1 MCRTMIVNRIESADL
16 DTATYRTARR
26 LLDRADAST
35 GAVRLSH
42 EELRQVAGTDAD
54 ATARRHLIKLQ
65 GAGIIAY
72 RRNSVVDVWFAD
84 WLPDNVIDGDHECAQ
99 VRDGD
104 HHTRN
109 VITTRSAVITDDQP
123 EVRDG
128 DHHTRKLITTRA
140 PVRSL
145 PHTRASAYG
154 FGSLVSSLPDPTTE
168 RELTNEPEPPEPPSD
183 PEPPPLSI
191 PAEEQARSLALLTDP
206 DVNLDRRTARQF
218 AAQYAFG
225 YLLTH
230 ACVWRREL
238 DGGRVRGNG
247 ALRTRIRKGFGGAL
261 SKTDRASPLFLR
273 HATADERRLDDEDSE
288 EARRHKYIPDEYRDI
303 ILG

>member
-1 MCRTMIVNRIESADL
+1 MIVNRIEDAEL
-16 DTATYRTARR
+16 DAATYRTARR
-26 LLDRADAST
+26 LLDRADAAT
-35 GAVRLSH
+35 GALRLTH
-42 EELRQVAGTDAD
+42 EELRTLAGTDAD

-65 GAGIIAY
+65 GLGIIAY

-84 WLPDNVIDGDHECAQ
+84 WLSDNVINGDHECAP

-104 HHTRN
+104 HHMIN
-109 VITTRSAVITDDQP
+109 VITTRSPSRTGDQP

-128 DHHTRKLITTRA
+128 DHQARRLITTRA

-145 PHTRASAYG
+145 PHTHASAYG
-154 FGSLVSSLPDPTTE
+154 FSSLVSSLPTPNE
-168 RELTNEPEPPEPPSD
+168 RELTNEPEPPEPQND
-183 PEPPPLSI
+183 PEPPPLAI
-191 PAEEQARSLALLTDP
+191 PEEEQQRSLALLTDP
-206 DVNLDRRTARQF
+206 DVGLDRRTAVQF
-218 AAQYAFG
+218 AAQYEFS

-230 ACVWRREL
+230 VCVWRREL
-238 DGGRVRGNG
+238 DGGKVRGNG

-261 SKTDRASPLFLR
+261 SKTDRASPLFVR
-273 HATADERRLDDEDSE
+273 HATADEREPDGDSE